1 MHDSDEC
8 AMRPTCPRPCMH
20 APQPF
25 STWRSSDNTSADDL
39 KGHDIALS
47 RGPSKLLTLR
57 QIEIHEFSC
66 VEPFR
71 LISESLL
78 VAAFGGG
85 LDRPSEELFS
95 ASITLLLSVFSLAA
109 RAPTK
114 KNLALTGSTPSR
126 PNQTLGPCAK
136 VLKWGVVPT

>member
-1 MHDSDEC
+1 
-8 AMRPTCPRPCMH
+8 MH

-85 LDRPSEELFS
+85 WIDLLKNFLVHPSLYCSAFS
-95 ASITLLLSVFSLAA
+95 A
-109 RAPTK
+109 
-114 KNLALTGSTPSR
+114 
-126 PNQTLGPCAK
+126 
-136 VLKWGVVPT
+136 